1 MTDSTN
7 VEFRAYV
14 SPEDQGRANFYALL
28 SRLFAE
34 APDAALLRA
43 IASAQPLPTE
53 DVGAPLAQAWSKVIA
68 VASAA
73 DADAMQEEFEALFIG
88 IGKAPLNLH
97 ASHHLTGFM
106 MEQPLADVRAANAAL
121 GLVASEQ
128 TRLVDDHLASL
139 LETMRVLI
147 TGFEGFSPK
156 SLSVQ
161 QKYFEKHVAPWYSRC
176 LGQIV
181 KSPLANLY
189 VPVAEF
195 GSEFLKL
202 ELEQFALTY

>member
-7 VEFRAYV
+7 IEFRAYV

-121 GLVASEQ
+121 GLAASEQ

-147 TGFEGFSPK
+147 AGFEGFPPK
-156 SLSVQ
+156 SLAVQ
-161 QKYFEKHVAPWYSRC
+161 QQYFEKHIAPWYARC
-176 LGQIV
+176 LTKIV
-181 KSPLANLY
+181 KFPLANLY

-202 ELEQFALTY
+202 EQEQFALIS

>member
-1 MTDSTN
+1 MSEPSN
-7 VEFRAYV
+7 VEFRPYV

-34 APDAALLRA
+34 APDADLLRA
-43 IASAQPLPTE
+43 IASASPLPTD

-73 DADAMQEEFEALFIG
+73 DADAMQEEFDALFIG

-156 SLSVQ
+156 SLDVQ
-161 QKYFEKHVAPWYSRC
+161 RKYFDKHISPWYSPC
-176 LGQIV
+176 LTNIV

-189 VPVAEF
+189 IPVAEF

-202 ELEQFALTY
+202 EHEQFALTS

>member
-1 MTDSTN
+1 MSESTN
-7 VEFRAYV
+7 VAFRPYV

-28 SRLFAE
+28 SRLFSD
-34 APDAALLRA
+34 APDEDFLRA
-43 IASAQPLPTE
+43 LASASPLPTE
-53 DVGAPLAQAWSKVIA
+53 DVGAPLAQAWGKVIA

-73 DADAMQEEFEALFIG
+73 DVEAMQEEYDALFIG

-121 GLVASEQ
+121 GLVASEN

-147 TGFEGFSPK
+147 TGFDGFLPK
-156 SLSVQ
+156 SLDVQ
-161 QKYFEKHVAPWYSRC
+161 RHYFDKHISPWYSRC
-176 LGQIV
+176 FTNIV

-189 VPVAEF
+189 APVAEF
-195 GSEFLKL
+195 GSEFLSL
-202 ELEQFALTY
+202 EREQFSLGS